1 MGGFPDG
8 FFATT
13 PRLFVALAEG
23 RARAEK
29 RRFSLAA
36 WLAHTSASLER
47 AKRIPVLSK
56 LIGGS
61 DIVRGNTVKRP
72 VSDLLSLA
80 RRWQAAFP
88 RGVDARG

>member
-13 PRLFVALAEG
+13 PRLLVALAEG

-29 RRFSLAA
+29 RRFSLVA

-47 AKRIPVLSK
+47 AKRIPALSK
-56 LIGGS
+56 LIGGA
-61 DIVRGNTVKRP
+61 DVVRGNTVRRP
-72 VSDLLSLA
+72 VSDLLSLV
-80 RRWQAAFP
+80 RRWQAALP
-88 RGVDARG
+88 RGDDARG